1 MGLDINFGMV
11 FAFAIGLGLL
21 YLLGK
26 LITVPVKLVIK
37 LLANGVIGGLLLM
50 LINFL
55 GTYVGLSIEVNPI
68 NAVVAGFLGIP
79 GVILLLILNI
89 R

>member
-11 FAFAIGLGLL
+11 YAFAIGLGLL
-21 YLLGK
+21 YLVGK
-26 LITVPVKLVIK
+26 LITVPIKLVIK
-37 LLANGVIGGLLLM
+37 LLANGIIGGLLLM
-50 LINFL
+50 LINFF
-55 GTYVGLSIEVNPI
+55 GTYIGLSIEVNPI

-79 GVILLLILNI
+79 GVILLLILNL